1 MAELQVLAGTGG
13 VALRAQRVLHLL
25 NLQFQGIERSEDL
38 LHAVVVV
45 LVVGVHSRV
54 VHLAG
59 VDVPT
64 ISALHGGLHGERVDD
79 VAGWSLKRWTGECR
93 EEMTQLK
100 RIPSVWN
107 VDLQELQEVQVFRS
121 LLLDQF
127 DPRHDKKKSKKL
139 TNLFLNWFLLLIIDP
154 TLTDDPLAPLGPGGP
169 YTHTHR

>member
-1 MAELQVLAGTGG
+1 MSVFTLHITQIKKASDSDLANSLQLIYSVITQTIREIWMTELQVLAGTGG
-13 VALRAQRVLHLL
+13 VALRAQRVFHLL

-64 ISALHGGLHGERVDD
+64 TSALHGRLHGERVDD

-93 EEMTQLK
+93 
-100 RIPSVWN
+100 
-107 VDLQELQEVQVFRS
+107 
-121 LLLDQF
+121 
-127 DPRHDKKKSKKL
+127 
-139 TNLFLNWFLLLIIDP
+139 
-154 TLTDDPLAPLGPGGP
+154 
-169 YTHTHR
+169 